1 MREAVAAM
9 MTIAWGSRPRSA
21 IARLFVVVG
30 VITTLCL
37 MITVCLLAV
46 GWWQWQKEGDAI
58 ESPSKRYAVW
68 HATIVYPRL
77 RFGLVMYDREEGKQ
91 AVVAGWTRGY
101 PWSKKIEW
109 AADDHLRIEYVE
121 QNSLRWG
128 RRTELLGVTVEWVMA
143 P

>member
-77 RFGLVMYDREEGKQ
+77 RFGIGSEFHRGAQVDYVLGTWSAEERAALPERCGRCVEAIQ
-91 AVVAGWTRGY
+91 TLTTAGLATAMG
-101 PWSKKIEW
+101 
-109 AADDHLRIEYVE
+109 AF
-121 QNSLRWG
+121 NN
-128 RRTELLGVTVEWVMA
+128 T
-143 P
+143 